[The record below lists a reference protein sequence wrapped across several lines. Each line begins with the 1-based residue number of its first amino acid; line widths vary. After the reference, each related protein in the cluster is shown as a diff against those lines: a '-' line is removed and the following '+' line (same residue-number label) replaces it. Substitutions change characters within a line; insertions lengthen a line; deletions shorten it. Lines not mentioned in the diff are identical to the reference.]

1 MRIHR
6 EVRKLPLQITHCSCG
21 LSAQANDCEITTAYP
36 APMRDIVIGYVWRS
50 KDTSKVN
57 LCIDEREHKV
67 RRSSE
72 FLCSYRASCS
82 SLYFYVH
89 RPVKIDCCI
98 FGIFLNSAFTEFP
111 QVRFYGT
118 SCLHLFIRFIAAF
131 RRAFTLLP
139 FPRWAL
145 HYQQHYVCGHRKS
158 VACEGSK
165 SGLYC
170 NTTHQPC
177 VLAIRS
183 P

>member
-1 MRIHR
+1 
-6 EVRKLPLQITHCSCG
+6 
-21 LSAQANDCEITTAYP
+21 
-36 APMRDIVIGYVWRS
+36 MRDIVIGYVWRS

-82 SLYFYVH
+82 SLYFVFTDLS
-89 RPVKIDCCI
+89 RLTVISSAS
-98 FGIFLNSAFTEFP
+98 FSTLLLLNFP